1 MVKTDTLIERSEHT
15 ADLAERVGMD
25 DIAAAF
31 RDDARLFRELKDDF
45 RRIGEDV

>member
-1 MVKTDTLIERSEHT
+1 MVTADTLIERSEHT

-31 RDDARLFRELKDDF
+31 RDDARLFRGIEGRL
-45 RRIGEDV
+45 